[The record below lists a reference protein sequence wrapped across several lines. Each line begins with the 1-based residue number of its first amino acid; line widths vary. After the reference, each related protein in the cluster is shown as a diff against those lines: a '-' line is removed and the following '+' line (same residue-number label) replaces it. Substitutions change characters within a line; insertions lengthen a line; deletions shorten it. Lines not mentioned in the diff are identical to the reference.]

1 MQKKVNYNSTTTQLQ
16 TAKVNYIWRKL
27 DDLPPG
33 KVVEVNDKS
42 NIWII
47 KAYIEQYQTVEFNPD
62 YSKIKKLNK
71 IL

>member
-1 MQKKVNYNSTTTQLQ
+1 MEKKVNYNSTTTQLQ

-42 NIWII
+42 NIWVI
-47 KAYIEQYQTVEFNPD
+47 KAYIDKYQTVEFNPD
-62 YSKIKKLNK
+62 YTKIKKLNK

>member
-1 MQKKVNYNSTTTQLQ
+1 MELINSTTTQLQ

-27 DDLPPG
+27 DDLPCG

-42 NIWII
+42 NICII
-47 KAYIEQYQTVEFNPD
+47 KAYIEEYQTVEFNPD

>member
-1 MQKKVNYNSTTTQLQ
+1 MEKKVNYNSTTTQLQ
-16 TAKVNYIWRKL
+16 TAKVNYIWQKL

-33 KVVEVNDKS
+33 QIAKVNDKS

-47 KAYIEQYQTVEFNPD
+47 KAYIERYQTVEFNPD